1 VDFEEMAAEQ
11 NRCAAT
17 QRLLGG
23 TSLKLAFRQTGPAL
37 NAWLVT
43 FLLASSDQLFL
54 KYSGKI
60 FSHIFTM
67 LLIPGGLPPVVLFHP
82 GLCGTDYPA
91 TSLPGSVSIWPASG
105 KIHCHTRL
113 TPQPI
118 PILQRR
124 FSDLHVDLVGP
135 LQYSNS
141 FNYIFT
147 IIDRTSKWMEA
158 LHQAACLSISR
169 YLALSSERSEPPT
182 AAAEA

>member
-1 VDFEEMAAEQ
+1 MRFRSISHRQQCHLAFISEFNVQLLYLPGLKNVVAVFFPAPSPPTNHWNSRRHSSGRSSGLEEMAAEQ
-11 NRCAAT
+11 NRCAET

-23 TSLKLAFRQTGPAL
+23 TSLKLAFRQTGAAL

-67 LLIPGGLPPVVLFHP
+67 LLIPGGSPPVVLFHP

-105 KIHCHTRL
+105 A
-113 TPQPI
+113 
-118 PILQRR
+118 R
-124 FSDLHVDLVGP
+124 F
-135 LQYSNS
+135 
-141 FNYIFT
+141 
-147 IIDRTSKWMEA
+147 
-158 LHQAACLSISR
+158 
-169 YLALSSERSEPPT
+169 T
-182 AAAEA
+182 ATHA